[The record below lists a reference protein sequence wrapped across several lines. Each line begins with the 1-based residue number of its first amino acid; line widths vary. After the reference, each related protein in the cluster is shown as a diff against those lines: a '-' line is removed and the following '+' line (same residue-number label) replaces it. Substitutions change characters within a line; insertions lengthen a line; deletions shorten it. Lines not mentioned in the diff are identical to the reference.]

1 MVRASGR
8 VIGEVLLNP
17 LSLACSVV
25 WALNDHLWKQ
35 QYASWWT
42 GKLSDVC
49 SLVVFPLFL
58 LTAWQALLL
67 FLPGARLRRVHL
79 YVIVGFVAL
88 AFSAM
93 NLFDAADSAYRFVV
107 ALLQAPEQTLRDPWS
122 MLQRV
127 HHTSDPTD
135 LLTLPALG
143 VALHIAAPHL
153 DSSVASRPESSQFQ
167 NNPK

>member
-1 MVRASGR
+1 MIRTPRG
-8 VIGEVLLNP
+8 VIGEVLLHP
-17 LSLACSVV
+17 LSLACSAV

-58 LTAWQALLL
+58 LTVSQALLL
-67 FLPGARLRRVHL
+67 LLPGARLRRVHL

-143 VALHIAAPHL
+143 VAIGIAHNQL
-153 DSSVASRPESSQFQ
+153 EFGRHASRR
-167 NNPK
+167 